1 MLIAII
7 LYRST
12 NLENKYSHP
21 VILLLSI
28 DISYSSISIYV
39 HVSVLMQLR
48 VIFKSLNTTNMHR
61 YQFHCKYFFHITQSP
76 SSQVLTLIYLNIYV
90 CVVCAFVCLG
100 GCMLVH
106 VFVYVCLWVFGWISA
121 TVSVSVSMWWWEC
134 VCMSESELCPLVI
147 LVTRMTFGNVFSLI
161 W

>member
-21 VILLLSI
+21 VILLISI

-76 SSQVLTLIYLNIYV
+76 SSQVLTLIYLNIYI
-90 CVVCAFVCLG
+90 CVWYVRLCVWVGVCL
-100 GCMLVH
+100 CMSLCMCVCEFLDEYLLQCLCPCLCGDES
-106 VFVYVCLWVFGWISA
+106 VFV
-121 TVSVSVSMWWWEC
+121 
-134 VCMSESELCPLVI
+134 
-147 LVTRMTFGNVFSLI
+147 
-161 W
+161 